1 MKRISAIF
9 LAFILALSLGI
20 TAFAASEA
28 DAIID
33 YTKTGSLTVY
43 KVDSTA
49 ATEGGLDLEQYTAN
63 GIYDEAIVTEL
74 SPYMLQGVEYTYL
87 KVSAVETITTFVDSK
102 GLVRNLYGF
111 GADSA
116 DLLAAIGLELSD
128 AEYTSGNLSYFNIA
142 TLAKAIDDTMAS
154 NSTIAKNA
162 LETYIKAN
170 GGTAMAETDASGKTV
185 AEDLELGLYLVV
197 ETRVP
202 ENVVSTTNPFFVSV
216 PSTTADGDEWFYD
229 VCVYPKNQTGN
240 PDLEKTLR
248 EDKEDTG
255 KNNGTA
261 GITDGFA
268 HTGTASIGDTVEY
281 QIISTLPAITSAAT
295 YLTTYTYVDTL
306 SAGLTYN
313 EDVVIEFF
321 KDAACTEKITTWT
334 LDDQTAK
341 YTVVYGSN
349 ANTMTIAM
357 TAAGLAE
364 INDSEAVY
372 PNASSLASGYSTCTM
387 RITYSAEVDSDAVLG
402 DAGNENEV
410 ELTWIRTNT
419 SYSDTLD
426 DCCHLYT
433 YGVDLTKEFA
443 INKEAGDFA
452 NVKFVVKNTTDGYY
466 VIATLT
472 DGIYYVTGFTANE
485 ADATA
490 FIPTA
495 EGKIVIR
502 GLEDDT
508 YTFTETETDD
518 GFMLLEKPITVVI
531 TSANSTTSCDNCG
544 TAFVTATATVNNVA
558 VTMTADGASASA
570 LAPLKVVNNAQPTLP
585 GTGDAGVWAMC
596 IIGFVAAALAVVA
609 LVVGRKKNT
618 EKA

>member
-1 MKRISAIF
+1 MKRIFVF
-9 LAFILALSLGI
+9 LLILAITLSLGI
-20 TAFAASEA
+20 TAFAADVA
-28 DAIID
+28 NAVID
-33 YTKTGSLTVY
+33 TTKNASLTVY

-49 ATEGGLDLEQYTAN
+49 ATDGGLDLEQYTSN
-63 GIYDEAIVTEL
+63 GVYDEAIVTEL
-74 SPYMLQGVEYTYL
+74 SPYVLQGVEYTYL
-87 KVSAVETITTFVDSK
+87 KVSAVETITTFVDSN

-116 DLLAAIGLELSD
+116 DLLAAIGLELAD
-128 AEYTSGNLSYFNIA
+128 CEYTEGGLSYFNIA

-170 GGTAMAETDASGKTV
+170 GGTAMTETDASGKAV

-197 ETRVP
+197 ETKVP

-255 KNNGTA
+255 KNNGSA
-261 GITDGFA
+261 VITDGFA

-281 QIISTLPAITSAAT
+281 QLISTLPAITSAAT
-295 YLTTYTYVDTL
+295 YLTTYTFVDTL

-321 KDAACTEKITTWT
+321 KDAACTDKIATWT

-341 YTVVYGSN
+341 YTVAYDSN

-402 DAGNENEV
+402 SAGNENEV

-419 SYSDTLD
+419 SYSDTLN
-426 DCCHLYT
+426 DCCHVYT
-433 YGVDLTKEFA
+433 YGIDLTKVFA
-443 INKEAGDFA
+443 SNKIAGDFSA
-452 NVKFVVKNTTDGYY
+452 VKFVVQNVTDNYY
-466 VIATLT
+466 VVATLT
-472 DGIYYVTGFTANE
+472 DGVYYVSGFTANE
-485 ADATA
+485 AEATA
-490 FIPTA
+490 FVPGA
-495 EGKIVIR
+495 DGKIVIR
-502 GLEDDT
+502 GLEDDE
-508 YTFTETETDD
+508 YAITETETDK
-518 GFMLLEKPITVVI
+518 GFMLLEKAITVVI
-531 TSANSTTSCDNCG
+531 TSADSTASCDACG
-544 TAFVTATATVNNVA
+544 AALVTATATVNELAVA
-558 VTMTADGASASA
+558 MAADGESVSAFV
-570 LAPLKVVNNAQPTLP
+570 PLKVVNNAQPTLP

-596 IIGFVAAALAVVA
+596 IIGFVAAALAVIVF
-609 LVVGRKKNT
+609 VNGKRKSD
-618 EKA
+618 KA